1 MKAALY
7 HTRLGRPI
15 ILRKNQADA
24 LIRAGVWL
32 TLGYT
37 YIDASTD
44 EPTYTD
50 DIIVTMIRQYPKVA
64 LICKPSH
71 HAHDAHGQEYP
82 FRIVSA
88 AHTER
93 NAWCKSFGA
102 AVQWVRD
109 IHQCDV
115 VFVPVCDMQADYY
128 EQAERQRVGLL
139 AVNSIID
146 VVPAVIDGCEHH

>member
-1 MKAALY
+1 MNTALY

-24 LIRAGVWL
+24 LIRAGLWL

-37 YIDASTD
+37 YIDASTE

-50 DIIVTMIRQYPKVA
+50 DIIGTMIRQYPKVA
-64 LICKPSH
+64 LICKPRH
-71 HAHDAHGQEYP
+71 QAKGPQFP
-82 FRIVSA
+82 FRIVSS

-102 AVQWVRD
+102 AIQWVRD
-109 IHQCDV
+109 VHQCDV
-115 VFVPVCDMQADYY
+115 LFVPIGDMQEDYFK
-128 EQAERQRVGLL
+128 EAEKQRVCLL
-139 AVNSIID
+139 SVDSIID
-146 VVPAVIDGCEHH
+146 AVPALIEDGAHH

>member
-1 MKAALY
+1 MKTALY
-7 HTRLGRPI
+7 HTRLGKPI
-15 ILRKNQADA
+15 VLRKNQADA

-50 DIIVTMIRQYPKVA
+50 DIIGTMIRRYPKVA
-64 LICKPSH
+64 LICRPPY
-71 HAHDAHGQEYP
+71 QEKGPEFP

-109 IHQCDV
+109 IHQCDIL
-115 VFVPVCDMQADYY
+115 FVPASDMQPDYF
-128 EQAERQRVGLL
+128 EKAEKWRVCLL
-139 AVNSIID
+139 SVNSIID
-146 VVPAVIDGCEHH
+146 VVPALIDHFEHH